1 MNSPKVA
8 RLRGLVCFAL
18 LTGLLAGCT
27 SSSAE
32 AEEGTDSSAA
42 ASSSSDSAESAES
55 ASAPA
60 ATRTPEPSKTPSPK
74 PSVPPREMESWQ
86 LQVGDCFSEH
96 AGGEEDVIETV
107 DVVPCEQAHIS
118 EVYAS
123 YELPAGEFPGDSI
136 DTTAGS
142 FCEDEF
148 EQFVGRP
155 FAKSHLQATFIV
167 PTEETWTMAD
177 DREVLCAVMGP
188 FETEEEG
195 SFKDS
200 KR

>member
-1 MNSPKVA
+1 MNSPKAA
-8 RLRGLVCFAL
+8 RLRGLVCLAL
-18 LTGLLAGCT
+18 LTGMLAGCS

-32 AEEGTDSSAA
+32 AEEGPEPEAT
-42 ASSSSDSAESAES
+42 ASSSADS
-55 ASAPA
+55 
-60 ATRTPEPSKTPSPK
+60 TGTKDPEPSETPSPK

-96 AGGEEDVIETV
+96 TGTEEDVIETV
-107 DVVPCEQAHIS
+107 DVVPCEQPHIS
-118 EVYAS
+118 EVYAAF
-123 YELPAGEFPGDSI
+123 ELPDGEFPGDSI
-136 DTTAGS
+136 DATAGS

-155 FAKSHLQATFIV
+155 FSKSQLQATFIV
-167 PTEETWTMAD
+167 PSEETWTSAD

-195 SFKDS
+195 SLKDS